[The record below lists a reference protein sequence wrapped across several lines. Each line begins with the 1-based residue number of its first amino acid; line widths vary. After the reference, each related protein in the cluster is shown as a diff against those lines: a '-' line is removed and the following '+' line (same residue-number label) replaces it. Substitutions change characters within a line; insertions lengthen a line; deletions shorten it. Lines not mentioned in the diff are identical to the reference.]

1 MFIPPGLPTA
11 AFGTR
16 GAAGGVAGHRTRFL
30 DLGTPSLSA
39 ALSLVRDGW
48 MALHAEGGSQL
59 GLQLERPLQVAA
71 DELSLLARQ
80 PVLIEQLVQRAV
92 EVAVSRVQHLN
103 MSQQGCTGGRGLR
116 EESAAEC

>member
-1 MFIPPGLPTA
+1 
-11 AFGTR
+11 
-16 GAAGGVAGHRTRFL
+16 
-30 DLGTPSLSA
+30 
-39 ALSLVRDGW
+39 

-80 PVLIEQLVQRAV
+80 PVLIEQLVQRDV

-103 MSQQGCTGGRGLR
+103 MSQQGAQEGAG
-116 EESAAEC
+116 